1 MKAFFG
7 LPRAVASAYARRLS
21 WKLTFSHLLVV
32 VISEAAYLIA
42 AVLVLSFVASLTGG
56 TNLPEYSPAMAQE
69 TRALAALVADPLAT
83 RSPADLSTLLA
94 SLPPRDATG
103 SGAFDG
109 SLSPNNV
116 LVVVTP
122 DQQIRASSS
131 ADVPAGQPL
140 SAIQPSVWESILT
153 NALQGNRD
161 PNPPYLTGR
170 DERLRVLVTAYPIVD
185 QQGHI
190 VGALGL
196 RSAPVARGDNLRPVR
211 LLASVSLLIVGQL
224 VLIGILAGF
233 VSTGAG
239 FLMARSF
246 SRRLRKLE
254 DAAEAI
260 AAGDLSRRVT
270 VTTPDE
276 IGRLGER
283 FNWLAE
289 RLQEV
294 DNNRRAFVSNISHE
308 LRTPLAII
316 RGHVDAQL
324 DAPNGAAPSA
334 TRNALAVIDREART
348 LGDLVDDLFTLSRLE
363 EAALPIQP
371 APVNVQEVA
380 ATTVNGLQPLALAR
394 GHIAVRSLVPADLP
408 PALADRTRLAQIL
421 SNLLHNALRHTPDGG
436 VIVVE
441 GALTPDDRAIV
452 LIVTDTGAGIAPADL
467 PHIFD
472 RFYQGER
479 TGRHQDGSGLGLA
492 IVRQLVEAQGGTIQ
506 AESVPGQGASI
517 RFTLPRA

>member
-1 MKAFFG
+1 MTAFFG
-7 LPRAVASAYARRLS
+7 LPRAIANAYARRLS

-32 VISEAAYLIA
+32 VISEAAYLVA
-42 AVLVLSFVASLTGG
+42 ATLVLYVVASLTNG

-69 TRALAALVADPLAT
+69 TRALAALVADPLAS
-83 RSPADLSTLLA
+83 RSPAELSALLA
-94 SLPPRDATG
+94 ALPPRSPTG

-109 SLSPNNV
+109 SLSPDNV

-131 ADVPAGQPL
+131 TEAPAGEPL
-140 SAIQPSVWESILT
+140 NTIQPPVWGVILT
-153 NALQGNRD
+153 NALQGERD
-161 PNPPYLTGR
+161 PHPPHLMGR
-170 DERLRVLVTAYPIVD
+170 DEAMRVLVTAYPITD
-185 QQGHI
+185 QQGRI

-196 RSAPVARGDNLRPVR
+196 RSAPAARSDGLRPVR
-211 LLASVSLLIVGQL
+211 LLASISLVIFGQL

-239 FLMARSF
+239 FLLARSF

-254 DAAEAI
+254 EAAEAI
-260 AAGDLSRRVT
+260 AAGDLSRRVA
-270 VTTPDE
+270 VTAPDE

-283 FNWLAE
+283 FNWLAT

-294 DNNRRAFVSNISHE
+294 DSNRRAFVSNISHE

-324 DAPNGAAPSA
+324 DAPDGATPPA
-334 TRNALAVIDREART
+334 TRDALAIIDREART

-363 EAALPIQP
+363 EAALPLQP
-371 APVNVQEVA
+371 APVNVREVA
-380 ATTVNGLQPLALAR
+380 DAAVSGIQPLALAR
-394 GHIAVRSLVPADLP
+394 GQVAVRALVPADLP

-441 GALTPDDRAIV
+441 GALMPDGRAIA
-452 LIVTDTGAGIAPADL
+452 LTVTDTGAGIAPADL

-479 TGRHQDGSGLGLA
+479 AGHHQDGSGLGLA
-492 IVRQLVEAQGGTIQ
+492 IVRQLVEAQGGTIA
-506 AESVPGQGASI
+506 AESTPGQGASI